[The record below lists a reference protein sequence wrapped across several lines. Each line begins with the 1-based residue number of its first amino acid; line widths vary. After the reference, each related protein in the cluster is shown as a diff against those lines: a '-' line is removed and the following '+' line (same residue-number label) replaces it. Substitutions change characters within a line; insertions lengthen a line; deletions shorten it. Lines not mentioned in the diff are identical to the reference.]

1 MGSFGAHGI
10 EEGAGNLYVH
20 FQMRLI
26 FERVAKFR
34 WVPLGDLCVN
44 TAVTKAQV
52 WVKMNYSGGCE
63 GLFVVNN
70 LFSSV
75 NILFHSK
82 DTCVSGCDVVVKP
95 VKIRHIWA
103 LRFRGEY
110 YPTLFTCIFNSG
122 SGPNM
127 LQSVVKFR
135 AVISQDGGVQK
146 ERKDRRKT

>member
-52 WVKMNYSGGCE
+52 WVKMNYGIPAVCGTKFTQFGGMR
-63 GLFVVNN
+63 G
-70 LFSSV
+70 S
-75 NILFHSK
+75 
-82 DTCVSGCDVVVKP
+82 
-95 VKIRHIWA
+95 
-103 LRFRGEY
+103 LRR
-110 YPTLFTCIFNSG
+110 
-122 SGPNM
+122 
-127 LQSVVKFR
+127 
-135 AVISQDGGVQK
+135 
-146 ERKDRRKT
+146 